1 MSLATIYNKIIGLE
15 NRVSEL
21 EGLVKILSSSH
32 SKINQNIDS
41 PLSLPEGEEWDC
53 EKCGSNLGF
62 MDCQTGEVRVLH
74 EKMLFFWRP
83 SDGGSLTLICHK
95 CSFINKLEYNLPNDK
110 FNDNITLLME
120 KDNG

>member
-41 PLSLPEGEEWDC
+41 PLSLPDGEEWDC
-53 EKCGSNLGF
+53 AKCGSNLGF
-62 MDCQTGEVRVLH
+62 MDCQ
-74 EKMLFFWRP
+74 
-83 SDGGSLTLICHK
+83 LILK
-95 CSFINKLEYNLPNDK
+95 KEQR
-110 FNDNITLLME
+110 
-120 KDNG
+120 KDICIHHILDIHL